1 MWESCGINI
10 ISLLISPNTSDEYSA
25 MTTTAS
31 NVIQVPGK
39 ARSRKDLNSI
49 GSIPTLMAL
58 DEEDGNH
65 SPPRMLNVNKD
76 DITALRKYSD
86 SNLPSPTY
94 SDMPAPQK
102 KAKSSRRSSLGIGL
116 LIGSN
121 NKNDTNKNG
130 GKRRSSF
137 AAILGRRNSKVCIIR
152 IH

>member
-1 MWESCGINI
+1 MATTVSNI
-10 ISLLISPNTSDEYSA
+10 LQT
-25 MTTTAS
+25 
-31 NVIQVPGK
+31 PGK
-39 ARSRKDLNSI
+39 TRSRKDLSSI
-49 GSIPTLMAL
+49 GSNPTLMAL

-76 DITALRKYSD
+76 DNMSALRKYSD

-116 LIGSN
+116 LIGN

-130 GKRRSSF
+130 SGKRRSSF
-137 AAILGRRNSKVCIIR
+137 AAILGRRNSKVCV
-152 IH
+152 HVH